1 MGLTLQDKARVLVAD
16 QFHEDGLRILR
27 EAGLRVDDLAGISR
41 EDLLKIVGDYEVLIV
56 RSRTLVDREFLRRG
70 RRLLIVARAGS
81 GLDNVDVDEA
91 ERLGIKVVNCPNYV
105 AKSTAELT
113 VGLILCL
120 LRRIVF
126 CDACTKCGVWIKSSQ
141 EGEMLFGKKVAV
153 IGWGRVGRRV
163 SRILRGFGCEV
174 TVVDPFVDP
183 SIIVSR
189 GCSYATL
196 EEALKACDIITIHV
210 SLNESTG
217 RMFGPRE
224 FSMIKPGAYFINTSR
239 GEVVDEDALIKA
251 LETGRLKGAALD
263 VYSSEPPR
271 LPKIPEG
278 LNVVFTPHIGAQ
290 TVEAQRETAK
300 MLSRRIIKL
309 LSQVSR
315 VKSVEG

>member
-1 MGLTLQDKARVLVAD
+1 MGSTLLGEARILVAD
-16 QFHEDGLRILR
+16 QVHEDGLRILR

-41 EDLLKIVGDYEVLIV
+41 EDLLRIIGDYEVLLV
-56 RSRTLVDREFLRRG
+56 RSRTLVDREVLRRG
-70 RRLLIVARAGS
+70 RRLLIVGRAGS
-81 GLDNVDVDEA
+81 GLDNIDVGEA
-91 ERLGIKVVNCPNYV
+91 ERLGIKVVNCPSYV

-113 VGLILCL
+113 VGLMLCL
-120 LRRIVF
+120 MRRIVF
-126 CDACTKCGVWIKSSQ
+126 CDTCMKCGVWIKSSH
-141 EGEMLFGKKVAV
+141 EGEMLFGKRVAV

-163 SRILRGFGCEV
+163 SRILKSFGCEV
-174 TVVDPFVDP
+174 TVVDPFIDP
-183 SIIVSR
+183 SAVVSR
-189 GCSYATL
+189 GFHYSPL
-196 EEALKACDIITIHV
+196 EDALKTCDVFTIHV
-210 SLNESTG
+210 SLNESTR

-224 FSMIKPGAYFINTSR
+224 FSMIKPSAYFINTSR

-263 VYSSEPPR
+263 VYNSEPPR
-271 LPKIPEG
+271 LPRIPEG

-309 LSQVSR
+309 LSSVNR

>member
-1 MGLTLQDKARVLVAD
+1 
-16 QFHEDGLRILR
+16 
-27 EAGLRVDDLAGISR
+27 
-41 EDLLKIVGDYEVLIV
+41 
-56 RSRTLVDREFLRRG
+56 
-70 RRLLIVARAGS
+70 
-81 GLDNVDVDEA
+81 
-91 ERLGIKVVNCPNYV
+91 
-105 AKSTAELT
+105 
-113 VGLILCL
+113 
-120 LRRIVF
+120 
-126 CDACTKCGVWIKSSQ
+126 
-141 EGEMLFGKKVAV
+141 MLFGKKVAV